1 MSETD
6 PPDHSRVPLPPQL
19 QQAIET
25 FKDWTSQH
33 LLSEQNNSTI
43 TETLYHY
50 TDVRGLKG
58 ILEAGHIWFTDYR
71 HLNDPSE
78 LTHGIDMARDVAHQ
92 IATGADGRVRLFLDY
107 FLDLFRHDNFAP
119 NLEFFIACFSR
130 ARDDLGQWRAYA
142 DNGRGVAI
150 GLSPSLFA
158 VADAAPPGQ
167 LPEFVGSVRYSLAD
181 VCGRHEA
188 CLEEAAAIFLATANA
203 NANLLADK
211 SVGIPF
217 MDQFVR
223 EIIASPLIWNCL
235 TSKHPAYE
243 HEQEVRLVM
252 MGMPAAVSPFVVT
265 RFRGS
270 DIVPYIA
277 QPMPLRVEHKI
288 AEIVV
293 GPAAPLDTERTV
305 RTMLRSI
312 GVGWD
317 FPISRSDIPYRA
329 S

>member
-1 MSETD
+1 MCETEL
-6 PPDHSRVPLPPQL
+6 PDHSRVTLPPQL
-19 QQAIET
+19 QRAIET
-25 FKDWTSQH
+25 FKDWTRQH
-33 LLSEQNNSTI
+33 LLSEQNNNTV

-50 TDVRGLKG
+50 TDLRGLKG
-58 ILEAGHIWFTDYR
+58 ILEAGQIWFTDVR

-78 LTHGIDMARDVAHQ
+78 LTHGINMARDVARH
-92 IATGADGRVRLFLDY
+92 IATGADGRVQLFLDY
-107 FLDLFRHDNFAP
+107 FLDLFRYDNFAP
-119 NLEFFIACFSR
+119 TLQFFIACFSR

-150 GLSPSLFA
+150 GFSPSLFA
-158 VADAAPPGQ
+158 VADAPPPGQ
-167 LPEFVGSVRYSLAD
+167 LPEFVGPVRYSIAD

-188 CLEEAAAIFLATANA
+188 CLDEAAAIFLSTSNA
-203 NANLLADK
+203 NADLLANK
-211 SVGIPF
+211 IVGIPF
-217 MDQFVR
+217 IDQFVR
-223 EIIASPLIWNCL
+223 EIIASPMIWNCL

-252 MGMPAAVSPFVVT
+252 MGTPPSVAPFVAT

-270 DIVPYIA
+270 EIVPYIP
-277 QPMPLRVEHKI
+277 QPMPIRVKHKI

-293 GPAAPLDTERTV
+293 GPAAPPDTERTL
-305 RTMLRSI
+305 RTILRSI
-312 GVGWD
+312 GIDWD